1 MKNPCDTCIVKVNC
15 TQICWPK
22 TNNQT
27 FLRNAIQQVM
37 VGKGRN
43 RTINPKYLDKY
54 QTYQGLYN
62 ECLTDMAKI
71 QHRAR
76 EAKGE
81 GNMSMGNTQ
90 SSN

>member
-1 MKNPCDTCIVKVNC
+1 MKNPCDICIVKVNC
-15 TQICWPK
+15 TQVCWQK

-27 FLRNAIQQVM
+27 LLRNAIQQVM
-37 VGKGRN
+37 IGKGRN

-54 QTYQGLYN
+54 QAYQGLYN

-71 QHRAR
+71 EYRAR
-76 EAKGE
+76 EARGDT
-81 GNMSMGNTQ
+81 MHMGATAS